1 MKGNNKKMG
10 DFIPPYCHSYI
21 VVANEDQGIENS
33 FPFYVQRRNCGNF
46 QAQYIYIY
54 IYIYTYI
61 YILYVYVYV
70 YGCMYACMYVCMQI
84 TELVVA
90 IIVHFVY
97 IPEFTFA
104 FQRQKYKNKLRKNV
118 FRKIFLS

>member
-1 MKGNNKKMG
+1 MKGNNKKIG

-54 IYIYTYI
+54 IFTHTYI
-61 YILYVYVYV
+61 YYMYMFMSMDV
-70 YGCMYACMYVCMQI
+70 CMHVCMHVCMYVC
-84 TELVVA
+84 
-90 IIVHFVY
+90 
-97 IPEFTFA
+97 
-104 FQRQKYKNKLRKNV
+104 R
-118 FRKIFLS
+118 

>member
-21 VVANEDQGIENS
+21 VVANEDLGIENS

-54 IYIYTYI
+54 IYT
-61 YILYVYVYV
+61 
-70 YGCMYACMYVCMQI
+70 
-84 TELVVA
+84 
-90 IIVHFVY
+90 
-97 IPEFTFA
+97 
-104 FQRQKYKNKLRKNV
+104 
-118 FRKIFLS
+118 